1 MNVSVPVGTGSSSQ
15 KATDT
20 LRVVTY
26 RPVRPT
32 FDTPTLVRRDD
43 VALQVWGDEESGEVA
58 DAIYIS
64 NEKIHLM
71 VFTMPPGGGF
81 THSAEFRTVF
91 DADEFYYVLS
101 GELVLN
107 NPETGEVH
115 VARAGEAVFFRGDTW
130 HHGFTRGLEPVRI
143 LEFIA
148 PGPLSGNTQPYARTK
163 PNVTEPKTVVPEWLG
178 RWPMERAAARAAATM
193 DVVGERDILW
203 QLDGDE
209 RVLVGVHVSTE
220 RMTVGTIYLHPGQR
234 SALQLHKGDKCV
246 FMFDGEAGV
255 RLPENEGQTWFELQP
270 EDGLYIPQGTPHRYH
285 NFSGRPATLF
295 FIVGPPDASPAP

>member
-91 DADEFYYVLS
+91 D
-101 GELVLN
+101 
-107 NPETGEVH
+107 
-115 VARAGEAVFFRGDTW
+115 
-130 HHGFTRGLEPVRI
+130 
-143 LEFIA
+143 
-148 PGPLSGNTQPYARTK
+148 
-163 PNVTEPKTVVPEWLG
+163 
-178 RWPMERAAARAAATM
+178 
-193 DVVGERDILW
+193 
-203 QLDGDE
+203 GDE

-285 NFSGRPATLF
+285 NFS
-295 FIVGPPDASPAP
+295 

>member
-58 DAIYIS
+58 DAIDIS

-91 DADEFYYVLS
+91 DADELYYVLS

-115 VARAGEAVFFRGDTW
+115 VARPGEAVFFRGDTW
-130 HHGFTRGLEPVRI
+130 HHGSTRGIEPARI

-148 PGPLSGNTQPYARTK
+148 PGPLSGNTQAYARTK
-163 PNVTEPKTVVPEWLG
+163 PFLTEPKTVLERWHG
-178 RWPMERAAARAAATM
+178 RWPIEREAARAAATM

-203 QLDGDE
+203 QLHGE
-209 RVLVGVHVSTE
+209 QRVLVGIRVSTE
-220 RMTVGTIYLHPGQR
+220 RVTIGTIHLRPGQR
-234 SALQLHKGDKCV
+234 SDLQSHAGDEC
-246 FMFDGEAGV
+246 
-255 RLPENEGQTWFELQP
+255 
-270 EDGLYIPQGTPHRYH
+270 
-285 NFSGRPATLF
+285 
-295 FIVGPPDASPAP
+295 